1 MPVMSSYSARTRSL
15 FEVVVVP
22 VINLSNNVATVD
34 VSPAFDSYSKVIIHV
49 DNETDVVAGNDS
61 GRTLEI
67 SNPFGNQQMADRIL
81 ASLGGFQYR
90 PYDATDALLDPAAE
104 IGDAAE
110 TTTSF
115 GGIYSRYRK
124 FNALMPA
131 DISAPHDEEI
141 DHEYQFETPSERE
154 FTRTVSDVKAS
165 ILLTNTR
172 IEMEVTERENADNE
186 ISSRITQTADSI
198 TAEVA
203 RATQAEGALSASLSI
218 QASEI
223 AAKVSASGGSSSSFG
238 WSMDATSHRWYS
250 NNQEVMKITA
260 SGLIVNGEVNA
271 NSGTIGGFT
280 IGASAIYN
288 NISQFGGT
296 QTSGVYVG
304 TDGIQ
309 LGQNFKV
316 NSSGSVTASSLA
328 LKGTITFL
336 NADGTSA
343 GTLSAADLR
352 TGAYQAANNYGSW
365 NDTTASC
372 SPGGY
377 CYGGA
382 GGGYNW
388 NNTKN
393 RGTSSLPNVYLGSCS
408 CTSLLCSSFYLG
420 SYQGFWQSVEINGV
434 TKTILVAN

>member
-1 MPVMSSYSARTRSL
+1 MSDLIDIGSKVS
-15 FEVVVVP
+15 
-22 VINLSNNVATVD
+22 TVD
-34 VSPAFDSYSKVIIHV
+34 VSPAFDSYSKVIIHIS
-49 DNETDVVAGNDS
+49 DDTQVVAGNDS

-67 SNPFGNQQMADRIL
+67 DNPFGNQEMADRML
-81 ASLGGFQYR
+81 ASLQGFQYR
-90 PYDATDALLDPAAE
+90 PYTASGALLDPAAE
-104 IGDAAE
+104 IGDALSTE
-110 TTTSF
+110 TSY
-115 GGIYSRYRK
+115 GGIYTRSRNFGR
-124 FNALMPA
+124 LMKA
-131 DISAPHDEEI
+131 DVSAPTDEEI
-141 DHEYQFETPSERE
+141 DHEYKFESPTERK
-154 FTRTVSDVKAS
+154 FKRTVGEVKAS
-165 ILLTNTR
+165 ILLTSER
-172 IEMEVTERENADNE
+172 IDLEVSERKAQGDEL
-186 ISSRITQTADSI
+186 SSQLSLTASAI
-198 TAEVA
+198 TAEVQ
-203 RATQAEGALSASLSI
+203 RATQAEGSLSASLSV
-218 QASEI
+218 QATEI
-223 AAKVSASGGSSSSFG
+223 NAKVSSSGGSNSTFG
-238 WSMDATSHRWYS
+238 WTLTNNAHTWYS

-296 QTSGVYVG
+296 QTNGVYLG
-304 TDGIQ
+304 TNGIQ

-316 NSSGSVTASSLA
+316 DSSGSVTASSLR

-352 TGAYQAANNYGSW
+352 NGAYQAANNYGNW
-365 NDTTASC
+365 NSTTESC

-377 CYGGA
+377 IYGGA
-382 GGGYNW
+382 GGGINW

-408 CTSLLCSSFYLG
+408 STSLLCSSFYLG

>member
-1 MPVMSSYSARTRSL
+1 MSSYSARTRSL
-15 FEVVVVP
+15 FEVVIVP

-67 SNPFGNQQMADRIL
+67 NNPFGNQQMADRIL

-131 DISAPHDEEI
+131 DIAAPTDEEI

-203 RATQAEGALSASLSI
+203 RATQAEGALSSSLSI

-238 WSMDATSHRWYS
+238 WSLDATGHRWFS
-250 NNQEVMKITA
+250 DNQEVMRITA
-260 SGLIVNGEVNA
+260 SGLIVNGIINA
-271 NSGTIGGFT
+271 KEGGTIGGFS

-288 NISQFGGT
+288 NISQFNGT
-296 QTSGVYVG
+296 QTNGVYLG

-316 NSSGSVTASSLA
+316 TSSGDVTASSLA
-328 LKGTITFL
+328 LKGTINFL

-352 TGAYQAANNYGSW
+352 NGAYQAANNYGSW
-365 NDTTASC
+365 NSAYSST

-388 NNTKN
+388 NNTKS

-420 SYQGFWQSVEINGV
+420 NYRGFWQSVEINGV

>member
-1 MPVMSSYSARTRSL
+1 MSDLIDIGSKVS
-15 FEVVVVP
+15 
-22 VINLSNNVATVD
+22 TVD
-34 VSPAFDSYSKVIIHV
+34 VSPAFDAYSKVIIHIS
-49 DNETDVVAGNDS
+49 DDTQVVAGNDS

-67 SNPFGNQQMADRIL
+67 DNPFGNQGMADRML
-81 ASLGGFQYR
+81 ASLQGFQYR
-90 PYDATDALLDPAAE
+90 PYTASGALLDPAAE
-104 IGDAAE
+104 IGDALSTE
-110 TTTSF
+110 TSY
-115 GGIYSRYRK
+115 GGIYTRSRNFGR
-124 FNALMPA
+124 LMKA
-131 DISAPHDEEI
+131 DVSAPTDEEI
-141 DHEYQFETPSERE
+141 DHEYKFESPSERK
-154 FTRTVSDVKAS
+154 FKRTVGEVKAS
-165 ILLTNTR
+165 ILLTNER
-172 IEMEVTERENADNE
+172 IDLEVSERKAQGDSL
-186 ISSRITQTADSI
+186 SSQLALTASAI
-198 TAEVA
+198 TAEVQ
-203 RATQAEGALSASLSI
+203 RATQAEGSLSASLSV
-218 QASEI
+218 QATEI
-223 AAKVSASGGSSSSFG
+223 NAKVSASGGSNSSFG
-238 WSMDATSHRWYS
+238 WALNSNSHTWYS

-271 NSGTIGGFT
+271 KSGTIGGFA

-288 NISQFGGT
+288 NISQFNGT
-296 QTSGVYVG
+296 QSTGVYLG

-316 NSSGSVTASSLA
+316 DSSGSVTASSLA

-388 NNTKN
+388 NNTKS

-420 SYQGFWQSVEINGV
+420 NYQGFWQTVEINGV

>member
-1 MPVMSSYSARTRSL
+1 MSDLIELGSKAS
-15 FEVVVVP
+15 
-22 VINLSNNVATVD
+22 TVD
-34 VSPAFDSYSKVIIHV
+34 VSPTFDAYSKVIIHIS
-49 DNETDVVAGNDS
+49 DDTQVVAGDDS

-67 SNPFGNQQMADRIL
+67 DNPFGNQEMADRML
-81 ASLGGFQYR
+81 ASLQGFQYQ
-90 PYDATDALLDPAAE
+90 PYAANGALLDPAAE
-104 IGDAAE
+104 IGDALNTE
-110 TTTSF
+110 TSY
-115 GGIYSRYRK
+115 GGIYTRSRK
-124 FNALMPA
+124 FGRLMKA
-131 DISAPHDEEI
+131 DVSAPTDEEI
-141 DHEYQFETPSERE
+141 DHEYKFESPTERK
-154 FTRTVSDVKAS
+154 FKRTVGEVKAS
-165 ILLTNTR
+165 ILLTNER
-172 IEMEVTERENADNE
+172 IDLEVAERRAQGDSL
-186 ISSRITQTADSI
+186 SSQLSLTASAI

-203 RATQAEGALSASLSI
+203 RATQAEGNLSASLSV
-218 QASEI
+218 QATEI
-223 AAKVSASGGSSSSFG
+223 AAKVSSSGGSNSSFG
-238 WSMDATSHRWYS
+238 WALTNNAHTWYS

-271 NSGTIGGFT
+271 KSGTIGGFT

-296 QTSGVYVG
+296 QTNGVYLG

-316 NSSGSVTASSLA
+316 TSSGDVTASSLS
-328 LKGTITFL
+328 LKGTINFI

-377 CYGGA
+377 IYGGA
-382 GGGYNW
+382 GGGINW

-420 SYQGFWQSVEINGV
+420 SYQGFWQSVQINGV

>member
-1 MPVMSSYSARTRSL
+1 M
-15 FEVVVVP
+15 P

-81 ASLGGFQYR
+81 SSLGGFQYR

-131 DISAPHDEEI
+131 DISAPTDEEI
-141 DHEYQFETPSERE
+141 DHEYQYETPSERE
-154 FTRTVSDVKAS
+154 FNRTVSDVKAS

-172 IEMEVTERENADNE
+172 IEMEVIERENADNE

-238 WSMDATSHRWYS
+238 WSMDATGHRWFS
-250 NNQEVMKITA
+250 DNQEVMRITA
-260 SGLIVNGEVNA
+260 SGLIVNGIINA
-271 NSGTIGGFT
+271 KEGGTIGGFN

-296 QTSGVYVG
+296 QTNGVYLG
-304 TDGIQ
+304 TNGIQ

-316 NSSGSVTASSLA
+316 DSSGSVTASSLQ

-365 NDTTASC
+365 NSAYSST

>member
-1 MPVMSSYSARTRSL
+1 MSDLIELGSKAS
-15 FEVVVVP
+15 
-22 VINLSNNVATVD
+22 TVD
-34 VSPAFDSYSKVIIHV
+34 VSPTFDAYSKVIIHIS
-49 DNETDVVAGNDS
+49 DDTQVVAGDDS

-67 SNPFGNQQMADRIL
+67 DNPFGNQEMADRML
-81 ASLGGFQYR
+81 ASLQGSQYQ
-90 PYDATDALLDPAAE
+90 PYAANGALLDPAAE
-104 IGDAAE
+104 IGDALNTE
-110 TTTSF
+110 TSY
-115 GGIYSRYRK
+115 GGIYTRSRK
-124 FNALMPA
+124 FGRLMKA
-131 DISAPHDEEI
+131 DVSAPTDEEI
-141 DHEYQFETPSERE
+141 DHEYKFESPTERK
-154 FTRTVSDVKAS
+154 FKRTVGEVKAS
-165 ILLTNTR
+165 ILLTNER
-172 IEMEVTERENADNE
+172 IDLEVAERRAQGDSL
-186 ISSRITQTADSI
+186 SSQLSLTASAI

-203 RATQAEGALSASLSI
+203 RATQAEGNLSASLSV
-218 QASEI
+218 QATEI
-223 AAKVSASGGSSSSFG
+223 AAKVSSSGGSNSSFG
-238 WSMDATSHRWYS
+238 WALTNNAHTWYS

-271 NSGTIGGFT
+271 KSGTIGGFT

-296 QTSGVYVG
+296 QTNGVYLG

-316 NSSGSVTASSLA
+316 TSSGDVTASSLS
-328 LKGTITFL
+328 LKGTINFI

-377 CYGGA
+377 IYGGA
-382 GGGYNW
+382 GGGINW

-420 SYQGFWQSVEINGV
+420 SYQGFWQSVQINGV

>member
-1 MPVMSSYSARTRSL
+1 MSDLIDIGSKVS
-15 FEVVVVP
+15 
-22 VINLSNNVATVD
+22 TVD
-34 VSPAFDSYSKVIIHV
+34 VSPAFDSYSKVIIHIS
-49 DNETDVVAGNDS
+49 DDTQVVAGNDS

-67 SNPFGNQQMADRIL
+67 DNPFGNQEMADRML
-81 ASLGGFQYR
+81 ASLQGFQYR
-90 PYDATDALLDPAAE
+90 PYTASGALLDPAAE
-104 IGDAAE
+104 IGDALSTE
-110 TTTSF
+110 TSY
-115 GGIYSRYRK
+115 GGIYTRSRNFGR
-124 FNALMPA
+124 LMKA
-131 DISAPHDEEI
+131 DVSAPTDEEI
-141 DHEYQFETPSERE
+141 DHEYKFESPSERK
-154 FTRTVSDVKAS
+154 FKRTVGEVKAS
-165 ILLTNTR
+165 ILLTNER
-172 IEMEVTERENADNE
+172 IDLEVTERKAQGDEL
-186 ISSRITQTADSI
+186 SSQLSLTASAI

-203 RATQAEGALSASLSI
+203 RATQAEGSLSASLSL
-218 QASEI
+218 QANEI
-223 AAKVSASGGSSSSFG
+223 AAKVSSSGGSNSSFG
-238 WSMDATSHRWYS
+238 WALNSNSHTWYS

-271 NSGTIGGFT
+271 KSGTIGGFA

-288 NISQFGGT
+288 NISQFNGT
-296 QTSGVYVG
+296 QSTGVYLG

-316 NSSGSVTASSLA
+316 DSSGSVTASSLA

-388 NNTKN
+388 NNTKS

-420 SYQGFWQSVEINGV
+420 NYRGFWQTVEINGV

>member
-1 MPVMSSYSARTRSL
+1 M
-15 FEVVVVP
+15 P

-67 SNPFGNQQMADRIL
+67 STPFGNQQMADRIL

-131 DISAPHDEEI
+131 DISAPTDEEI
-141 DHEYQFETPSERE
+141 DHEYQFESPSERE

-238 WSMDATSHRWYS
+238 WSMDATGHRWFS
-250 NNQEVMKITA
+250 DNQEVMQITA
-260 SGLIVNGEVNA
+260 NGLIVNGEVNA
-271 NSGTIGGFT
+271 ESGTIGGFT
-280 IGASAIYN
+280 IGASAIFN
-288 NISQFGGT
+288 NISEIGGT
-296 QTSGVYVG
+296 QTTGVYLG

-316 NSSGSVTASSLA
+316 TSSGDVTASSLS
-328 LKGTITFL
+328 LKGTINFL

-388 NNTKN
+388 NNTKS

-420 SYQGFWQSVEINGV
+420 NYRGFWQTVEINGV

>member
-1 MPVMSSYSARTRSL
+1 M
-15 FEVVVVP
+15 P

-90 PYDATDALLDPAAE
+90 PYDATDTLLDPAAE

-115 GGIYSRYRK
+115 GGIYSSYRK

-131 DISAPHDEEI
+131 DISAPTDEEI
-141 DHEYQFETPSERE
+141 DHEYQFESPSERK

-238 WSMDATSHRWYS
+238 WSMDATGHRWYS
-250 NNQEVMKITA
+250 NNQEVMRITA
-260 SGLIVNGEVNA
+260 SGLIVNGIINA
-271 NSGTIGGFT
+271 KEGGTIGGFT

-296 QTSGVYVG
+296 QTNGVYLG

-316 NSSGSVTASSLA
+316 TSSGDVTASSLS
-328 LKGTITFL
+328 LKGTINFI

-365 NDTTASC
+365 NNTTASC

-377 CYGGA
+377 IYGGA
-382 GGGYNW
+382 GGGVIFNGATSSASGAVANFW
-388 NNTKN
+388 AKN
-393 RGTSSLPNVYLGSCS
+393 LRADRIYANSYLYCARFQYGGTSLSLIPKVDATMVLG
-408 CTSLLCSSFYLG
+408 
-420 SYQGFWQSVEINGV
+420 V
-434 TKTILVAN
+434 